1 MDQFLALT
9 VSGLVTAALFAVAAS
24 GLVLTYTTSGIFN
37 FAHGAMGMFAAF
49 TYWQLRVE
57 WGWPAPIALIMV
69 LGVLAPLTGAF
80 IERVVFRGLENV
92 TEVTKL
98 VVSIAVLFGFFQG
111 ALIIWPPG
119 QGRPLPGF
127 FQGNSIDL
135 GFINLEWHDALIL
148 VAAALVAVG
157 LRSLLYGS
165 RTGISMRA
173 VVDDRSL
180 TELNGGRPVVASML
194 AWGLGTSLA
203 ALAGILLAGS
213 QGSLS
218 HIQLTLLVINAYAAA
233 MFGRLRSLSLTF
245 VGALVL
251 GLGTSYA
258 IGYLDLNDIGS
269 IGLFGFHWVPSSPIS
284 LNGLRPALPLIALFI
299 VLLFLPALRVRAGG
313 QVQSREII
321 PRPPVRRWLIG
332 AVALGAIGYFVGTVF
347 SGLRTFQLGQG
358 MALGII
364 MLSLV
369 PLTGWAGQISLAP
382 MAFAGIGAVVMGQFG
397 GDGTL
402 WGLVLAVAVPALVG
416 ALVAL
421 PTLRL
426 GDLYL
431 ALATAAFAVTL
442 DAMFFNQRVVMPNNN
457 LGVPRLDLGPSWLS
471 FDDDRAFLV
480 LLGVTFGLVA
490 AFLVVLRRGEFGRR
504 LLAMKS
510 SDAACV
516 TLGLNLRTTRLQ
528 VFALSAGIAGLG
540 GALYGAQLNSVSPD
554 VFQFINGLP
563 VVLLAVI
570 GGIAAVGGALFGG
583 ITFAM
588 VYFII
593 PDLVPALENWL
604 AIGPAFA
611 GVSLGRNPN
620 GAVNETVRSVR
631 EIRSEREAEAQAEA
645 EADGVPPLE
654 LMGIDGFSQAELDL
668 LDQETGLNAEPLY
681 APVRGQDADRTVDR
695 EASGATSRG

>member
-49 TYWQLRVE
+49 TYWQLRIE
-57 WGWPAPIALIMV
+57 WGWPAPLALVVV
-69 LGVLAPLTGAF
+69 LGVLAPLVGAT

-92 TEVTKL
+92 TEVTRL

-111 ALIIWPPG
+111 AQIIWPPG
-119 QGRPLPGF
+119 EGRPLPGF
-127 FQGNSIDL
+127 FQGNSFDL
-135 GFINLEWHDALIL
+135 GFINLEWHDAFTL
-148 VAAALVAVG
+148 VAAVGVAIG
-157 LRSLLYGS
+157 LRFLLFGS
-165 RTGISMRA
+165 RTGIAMRA

-180 TELNGGRPVVASML
+180 TELNGGRPGKASML
-194 AWGLGTSLA
+194 AWALGASLA

-258 IGYLDLNDIGS
+258 IGYLDLADIRS
-269 IGLFGFHWVPSSPIS
+269 IGALGFHWVPSSAIS

-313 QVQSREII
+313 QIQSREVI

-332 AVALGAIGYFVGTVF
+332 AAVLGGLGFVFATAF

-358 MALGII
+358 IALAII

-402 WGLVLAVAVPALVG
+402 WGLLLAVVVTAVVG
-416 ALVAL
+416 AVVAW

-426 GDLYL
+426 SGLYL

-442 DAMFFNQRVVMPNNN
+442 DAMFFNQRLVMPNNN
-457 LGVPRLDLGPSWLS
+457 LGVPRLDLGPSFLS
-471 FDDDRAFLV
+471 FDDDRAYLV
-480 LLGVTFGLVA
+480 LLGVVFGLVA
-490 AFLVVLRRGEFGRR
+490 TFLVWLRHQEFGRR

-516 TLGLNLRTTRLQ
+516 TLGLNLRTTKLQ
-528 VFALSAGIAGLG
+528 VNALSAGIAGLG
-540 GALYGAQLNSVSPD
+540 GALYGAQLNSISPD
-554 VFQFINGLP
+554 IFQFLLGLP
-563 VVLLAVI
+563 IVLLAVI
-570 GGIAAVGGALFGG
+570 GGIGAVGGALFGG
-583 ITFAM
+583 ITFAL
-588 VYFII
+588 VYLII
-593 PDLVPALENWL
+593 PDLAPALENWL

-611 GVSLGRNPN
+611 GISLGRNPN

-631 EIRSEREAEAQAEA
+631 ESLAEREAAESA
-645 EADGVPPLE
+645 EPERSPDLLGL
-654 LMGIDGFSQAELDL
+654 DGFTAEDLDL
-668 LDQETGLNAEPLY
+668 IDREIGLTAEPLY
-681 APVRGQDADRTVDR
+681 TPVRAKGG
-695 EASGATSRG
+695 SGVAARG

>member
-9 VSGLVTAALFAVAAS
+9 VSGLVTAALFAVSAS

-49 TYWQLRVE
+49 AYWQLRVE
-57 WGWPAPIALIMV
+57 WGWPAPVALVMV
-69 LGVLAPLTGAF
+69 LCVLAPLTGAF

-111 ALIIWPPG
+111 AQILWPPG
-119 QGRPLPGF
+119 EGRPLPGF

-135 GFINLEWHDALIL
+135 GFINLEWHDFLIL
-148 VAAALVAVG
+148 VAAIAVAIG
-157 LRSLLYGS
+157 LRFLLFGS
-165 RTGISMRA
+165 RTGIAMRA

-180 TELNGGRPVVASML
+180 TRLNGGRPAMASML
-194 AWGLGTSLA
+194 AWALGTALA

-258 IGYLDLNDIGS
+258 IGYLDLNDITS
-269 IGLFGFHWVPSSPIS
+269 IGLLDFHWVPTSPIS
-284 LNGLRPALPLIALFI
+284 LNGLRPALPLIALFL

-332 AVALGAIGYFVGTVF
+332 AVVLGAGAYFAATLF
-347 SGLRTFQLGQG
+347 EGLRTFQLGQG
-358 MALGII
+358 VALGII

-402 WGLVLAVAVPALVG
+402 WGLVLAVVVSAAVG

-426 GDLYL
+426 SGLYL
-431 ALATAAFAVTL
+431 ALATAAFAVTM
-442 DAMFFNQRVVMPNNN
+442 DAMFFNQRMVMPNNN
-457 LGVPRLDLGPSWLS
+457 LAVPRLDLGPSWLS
-471 FDDDRAFLV
+471 FDDDRAYLV

-490 AFLVVLRRGEFGRR
+490 AFLVALRRREFGRR

-516 TLGLNLRTTRLQ
+516 TLGLNLTTTKLQ

-554 VFQFINGLP
+554 VFQFLIGLP
-563 VVLLAVI
+563 IVLLAVI
-570 GGIAAVGGALFGG
+570 GGIGAVGGALFGG
-583 ITFAM
+583 ITFAL

-593 PDLVPALENWL
+593 PDLVPPLENWL

-611 GVSLGRNPN
+611 GISLGRNPN
-620 GAVNETVRSVR
+620 GAVNETVRNVR
-631 EIRSEREAEAQAEA
+631 EKLAARKAAQEAGPE
-645 EADGVPPLE
+645 PPLE
-654 LMGIDGFSQAELDL
+654 LLGVDGFAPGDVEVLDE
-668 LDQETGLNAEPLY
+668 ETGLASEPLY
-681 APVRGQDADRTVDR
+681 TMVRPTEAAPDDR
-695 EASGATSRG
+695 EAAGVAAGG

>member
-9 VSGLVTAALFAVAAS
+9 VSGLVTAALFAIAAS

-49 TYWQLRVE
+49 TYWQLRVD
-57 WGWPAPIALIMV
+57 WGWPAPVALVVV
-69 LGVLAPLTGAF
+69 LGILAPLTGAI

-92 TEVTKL
+92 TEVTRL

-148 VAAALVAVG
+148 VAAVAVAVG
-157 LRSLLYGS
+157 LRFLLFGT
-165 RTGISMRA
+165 RTGIVMRA

-180 TELNGGRPVVASML
+180 TELNGGRPAMASML
-194 AWGLGTSLA
+194 AWALGTAMA

-258 IGYLDLNDIGS
+258 IGYLDLEDIRS
-269 IGLFGFHWVPSSPIS
+269 VGLLDFHWVPTSAVS
-284 LNGLRPALPLIALFI
+284 LNGLRPALPLITLFL

-313 QVQSREII
+313 QIQSREII

-332 AVALGAIGYFVGTVF
+332 AVVLGGLAYLAATVF
-347 SGLRTFQLGQG
+347 EGLRTFQLGQG
-358 MALGII
+358 LALGIV

-369 PLTGWAGQISLAP
+369 PLTGWAGQVSLAP

-402 WGLVLAVAVPALVG
+402 WGLILAVVITAAVG

-426 GDLYL
+426 RDLYL

-442 DAMFFNQRVVMPNNN
+442 DALFFNQRLVMPNNN

-480 LLGVTFGLVA
+480 LLAVTFGLVA
-490 AFLVVLRRGEFGRR
+490 AFLVWLRRGEFGRR

-516 TLGLNLRTTRLQ
+516 TLGLNLTTTKLQ

-554 VFQFINGLP
+554 VFQFLIGLP

-583 ITFAM
+583 ITFALM
-588 VYFII
+588 YFII
-593 PDLVPALENWL
+593 PDLIPPLEPWL
-604 AIGPAFA
+604 AIAPAFA
-611 GVSLGRNPN
+611 GISLGRNPN

-631 EIRSEREAEAQAEA
+631 EKRAERKAAATAEPE
-645 EADGVPPLE
+645 PPLD
-654 LMGIDGFSQAELDL
+654 LTGIDGFSTADLDL
-668 LDQETGLNAEPLY
+668 LDHETGLTSEPLY
-681 APVRGQDADRTVDR
+681 AHVRPQETDG
-695 EASGATSRG
+695 EAPGVTTRG